1 MPGWRRMPDAVL
13 VGLLDRLG
21 IAASAGIDL
30 RRAWD
35 SEAGRLPARWR
46 PAMRQVAE
54 HLRSGT
60 DLAAAMASAAGVF
73 PAVVLGMV
81 RVGDRTGRLAET
93 LRETSQTVARTVAS
107 RRQLRAAVAGPAVR
121 VAVAVAA
128 IGVLI
133 VVSGTA
139 RGLDGK
145 PLDMVGL
152 GLTGVDGLVRFLG
165 AVAAVVA
172 GTAVV
177 WPIVARSWRDHGW
190 ARAVGKRI
198 PWLGSAA
205 RSAEGAAWSRA
216 ASLAAHTGL
225 SPGELVDLASAAAP
239 GLSIERTLLEGRLRQ
254 GHDLAEALGEVGRLP
269 REILEAIA
277 VGEMTGNTAET
288 LDRVAGRLE
297 EAAIRG
303 SAAAVR
309 AVGFV
314 AWALV
319 AALVAMLVIRV
330 ASVYVGMIQEAAR
343 PL

>member
-1 MPGWRRMPDAVL
+1 M
-13 VGLLDRLG
+13 
-21 IAASAGIDL
+21 
-30 RRAWD
+30 
-35 SEAGRLPARWR
+35 
-46 PAMRQVAE
+46 
-54 HLRSGT
+54 
-60 DLAAAMASAAGVF
+60 
-73 PAVVLGMV
+73 
-81 RVGDRTGRLAET
+81 
-93 LRETSQTVARTVAS
+93 
-107 RRQLRAAVAGPAVR
+107 
-121 VAVAVAA
+121 
-128 IGVLI
+128 
-133 VVSGTA
+133 
-139 RGLDGK
+139 
-145 PLDMVGL
+145 
-152 GLTGVDGLVRFLG
+152 
-165 AVAAVVA
+165 
-172 GTAVV
+172 
-177 WPIVARSWRDHGW
+177 
-190 ARAVGKRI
+190 GKRI

-254 GHDLAEALGEVGRLP
+254 GRDLAEALGEVGRLP

-288 LDRVAGRLE
+288 LDRAAGRLE

-330 ASVYVGMIQEAAR
+330 ASVYVGMIQDAAR

>member
-1 MPGWRRMPDAVL
+1 
-13 VGLLDRLG
+13 
-21 IAASAGIDL
+21 
-30 RRAWD
+30 
-35 SEAGRLPARWR
+35 
-46 PAMRQVAE
+46 
-54 HLRSGT
+54 
-60 DLAAAMASAAGVF
+60 
-73 PAVVLGMV
+73 
-81 RVGDRTGRLAET
+81 
-93 LRETSQTVARTVAS
+93 
-107 RRQLRAAVAGPAVR
+107 
-121 VAVAVAA
+121 VAVAA

-152 GLTGVDGLVRFLG
+152 GLTGVAGLVRFLG
-165 AVAAVVA
+165 AVTAVVA
-172 GTAVV
+172 GTAVA

-216 ASLAAHTGL
+216 ASLAAHAGL

-239 GLSIERTLLEGRLRQ
+239 GLSIKRTLLEGRLRQ

-269 REILEAIA
+269 REVLEAIA

-288 LDRVAGRLE
+288 LDRTAGRLE

-330 ASVYVGMIQEAAR
+330 ASVYVGMIQDAAR
-343 PL
+343 PM

>member
-225 SPGELVDLASAAAP
+225 SPGDLVDLAS
-239 GLSIERTLLEGRLRQ
+239 
-254 GHDLAEALGEVGRLP
+254 
-269 REILEAIA
+269 
-277 VGEMTGNTAET
+277 AET

-330 ASVYVGMIQEAAR
+330 ASVYVGMIQDAAR